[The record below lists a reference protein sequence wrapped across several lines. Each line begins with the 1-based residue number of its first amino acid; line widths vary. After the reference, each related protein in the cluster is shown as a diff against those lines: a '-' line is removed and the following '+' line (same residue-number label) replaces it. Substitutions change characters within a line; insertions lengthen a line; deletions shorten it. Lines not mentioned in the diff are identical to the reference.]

1 MRCDMKIK
9 QARVLEILEHLK
21 SFGGSVDKGITRLAY
36 SAEDLAA
43 QKYIMEKMQ
52 ELGMEVRRDY
62 VGNIFARLPG
72 KNPTLPTIAS
82 GSHLDTVKQGG
93 AYDGALGVVAALE
106 AAYAIKEQGLEH
118 SYEVII
124 FMAEE
129 STRFGF
135 ATIGSKLLAG
145 VGTPETFSSATKK
158 DELSYIEVLKQAGF
172 EPEKYEQV
180 KLDANKY
187 AAFVELH
194 IEQGRVLADSG
205 EAIGVVENIAAP
217 TRMKITIEGVA
228 DHSGATPMNFR
239 KDALVSGAKLILAI
253 EEVGKAHSEQGIVTT
268 VGVVDIE
275 PSSINVIPGKV
286 VLWLDLRGVDYEVIL
301 EAIEEIHE
309 AVRCVG
315 EADEVKITI
324 DVLTSDKPVRLSK
337 NLADITAGVC
347 QQKNIKYRR
356 MNSGAGHDAMHM
368 AAIMPTTMIFVPSIE
383 GISHNPAEMTSEADI
398 IAGVEVLVETILT
411 MDKEI

>member
-1 MRCDMKIK
+1 MKIK

-118 SYEVII
+118 PYEVII

-180 KLDANKY
+180 KLEANKY

-217 TRMKITIEGVA
+217 TRMKITVEGVA

>member
-1 MRCDMKIK
+1 MKIK

-118 SYEVII
+118 PYEVII

-172 EPEKYEQV
+172 EPDKYEQV

-309 AVRCVG
+309 AVSCVG

>member
-1 MRCDMKIK
+1 MKIK

-180 KLDANKY
+180 KLDASKY

-217 TRMKITIEGVA
+217 TRMKITVEGVA

-337 NLADITAGVC
+337 NLSDITAGVC

>member
-1 MRCDMKIK
+1 
-9 QARVLEILEHLK
+9 
-21 SFGGSVDKGITRLAY
+21 
-36 SAEDLAA
+36 
-43 QKYIMEKMQ
+43 
-52 ELGMEVRRDY
+52 
-62 VGNIFARLPG
+62 
-72 KNPTLPTIAS
+72 
-82 GSHLDTVKQGG
+82 
-93 AYDGALGVVAALE
+93 
-106 AAYAIKEQGLEH
+106 
-118 SYEVII
+118 
-124 FMAEE
+124 
-129 STRFGF
+129 
-135 ATIGSKLLAG
+135 
-145 VGTPETFSSATKK
+145 
-158 DELSYIEVLKQAGF
+158 
-172 EPEKYEQV
+172 
-180 KLDANKY
+180 
-187 AAFVELH
+187 
-194 IEQGRVLADSG
+194 
-205 EAIGVVENIAAP
+205 
-217 TRMKITIEGVA
+217 
-228 DHSGATPMNFR
+228 MNFR

>member
-1 MRCDMKIK
+1 MKIK

-118 SYEVII
+118 PYEVII

-217 TRMKITIEGVA
+217 TRMKITVEGVA

>member
-1 MRCDMKIK
+1 MKIK

-172 EPEKYEQV
+172 EPEKYEKV
-180 KLDANKY
+180 KLDASKY

-217 TRMKITIEGVA
+217 TRMKITVEGVA

>member
-1 MRCDMKIK
+1 MKIK

-118 SYEVII
+118 PYEVII

-383 GISHNPAEMTSEADI
+383 GISHNPAELTSEADI

>member
-1 MRCDMKIK
+1 MKIK

-62 VGNIFARLPG
+62 VGNIFAHLPG

-180 KLDANKY
+180 KLDASKY

>member
-1 MRCDMKIK
+1 MKIK

-118 SYEVII
+118 PYEVII

>member
-1 MRCDMKIK
+1 MKIK

-52 ELGMEVRRDY
+52 ELGMEIRRDH

>member
-1 MRCDMKIK
+1 MKIK

-180 KLDANKY
+180 KLDASKY

-337 NLADITAGVC
+337 NLADIAAGVC

>member
-1 MRCDMKIK
+1 MKIK

-118 SYEVII
+118 PYEVII

-172 EPEKYEQV
+172 EPDKYEQV

-217 TRMKITIEGVA
+217 TRMKITVEGVA

-337 NLADITAGVC
+337 NLADITADVC
-347 QQKNIKYRR
+347 QQKKIKYRR

>member
-1 MRCDMKIK
+1 MKIK

-172 EPEKYEQV
+172 EPDKYEQV

>member
-1 MRCDMKIK
+1 MKIK

-118 SYEVII
+118 PYEVII

-180 KLDANKY
+180 KLDASKY

-324 DVLTSDKPVRLSK
+324 DVLTSDRPVRLSK

-383 GISHNPAEMTSEADI
+383 GISHNPAELTSEADI

>member
-1 MRCDMKIK
+1 MKIK

-118 SYEVII
+118 PYEVII

-180 KLDANKY
+180 KLDASKY

>member
-1 MRCDMKIK
+1 MKIK

-180 KLDANKY
+180 KLDASKY

>member
-1 MRCDMKIK
+1 MKIK

-180 KLDANKY
+180 KLDASKY

-337 NLADITAGVC
+337 NLADIAAGVC

-368 AAIMPTTMIFVPSIE
+368 ASIMPTTMIFVPSIE
-383 GISHNPAEMTSEADI
+383 GISHNPAELTSEADI

>member
-1 MRCDMKIK
+1 MKIK

-124 FMAEE
+124 LMAEE

-172 EPEKYEQV
+172 EPDKYEQV

-217 TRMKITIEGVA
+217 TRMKITVEGVA

>member
-1 MRCDMKIK
+1 MKIK

-172 EPEKYEQV
+172 EPDKYEQV

-217 TRMKITIEGVA
+217 TRMKITVEGVA

>member
-1 MRCDMKIK
+1 MKIK

-180 KLDANKY
+180 KLDASKY

-217 TRMKITIEGVA
+217 TRMKITVEGVA

-383 GISHNPAEMTSEADI
+383 GISHNPAELTSEADI

>member
-1 MRCDMKIK
+1 MKIK
-9 QARVLEILEHLK
+9 QTRVLEILEHLK

-36 SAEDLAA
+36 SAEDIAA
-43 QKYIMEKMQ
+43 QKYIMGKMQ

-72 KNPTLPTIAS
+72 KNPNLPAIAS

-106 AAYAIKEQGLEH
+106 AAYVIKEHGLEH

-145 VGTPETFSSATKK
+145 VGSPETFSSATKK
-158 DELSYIEVLKQAGF
+158 DELSYSEVLKQTGF
-172 EPEKYEQV
+172 EPEKYKQV
-180 KLDANKY
+180 KLESSKY

-217 TRMKITIEGVA
+217 TRMKITVEGVA

-253 EEVGKAHSEQGIVTT
+253 EEVGKNHSEQGIVTT

-309 AVRCVG
+309 AVRCVS
-315 EADEVKITI
+315 DSDDVKITI
-324 DVLTSDKPVRLSK
+324 DVLTSDKPVQLAPQ
-337 NLADITAGVC
+337 LADITEKVC
-347 QQKNIKYRR
+347 LQKELKYRR

-368 AAIMPTTMIFVPSIE
+368 ATLMPTTMIFVPSIE
-383 GISHNPAEMTSEADI
+383 GISHNPAELTSETDI
-398 IAGVEVLVETILT
+398 IAGVDVLVETILA

>member
-1 MRCDMKIK
+1 MKIK

-172 EPEKYEQV
+172 EPDKYEQV

-286 VLWLDLRGVDYEVIL
+286 ALWLDLRGVDYEVIL

-337 NLADITAGVC
+337 NLADIAAGVC

>member
-1 MRCDMKIK
+1 MKIK

-118 SYEVII
+118 PYEVII

-172 EPEKYEQV
+172 EPDKYEQV

-217 TRMKITIEGVA
+217 TRMKITVEGVA

-383 GISHNPAEMTSEADI
+383 GISHNPAELTSEADI

>member
-1 MRCDMKIK
+1 MKIK

-118 SYEVII
+118 PYEVII

-172 EPEKYEQV
+172 EPDKYEQV

-217 TRMKITIEGVA
+217 TRMKITVEGVA

>member
-1 MRCDMKIK
+1 MKIK

-118 SYEVII
+118 PYEVII

-180 KLDANKY
+180 KLDASKY

-217 TRMKITIEGVA
+217 TRMKITVEGVA

>member
-1 MRCDMKIK
+1 MKIK
-9 QARVLEILEHLK
+9 QTRVLEILEHLK

-180 KLDANKY
+180 KLDASKY

>member
-1 MRCDMKIK
+1 MKIK

-217 TRMKITIEGVA
+217 TRMKITVEGVA

>member
-1 MRCDMKIK
+1 MKIK

-180 KLDANKY
+180 KLDASKY

-309 AVRCVG
+309 AVSCVG

-383 GISHNPAEMTSEADI
+383 GISHNPAELTSEADI
-398 IAGVEVLVETILT
+398 IAGLEVLVETILT

>member
-1 MRCDMKIK
+1 MKIK

-118 SYEVII
+118 PYEVII

-180 KLDANKY
+180 KLDASKY

-398 IAGVEVLVETILT
+398 IAGVEVLVETILA

>member
-1 MRCDMKIK
+1 MKIK

-118 SYEVII
+118 PYEVII

-180 KLDANKY
+180 KLDASKY

-383 GISHNPAEMTSEADI
+383 GISHNPAELTSEADI

>member
-1 MRCDMKIK
+1 MKIK

-118 SYEVII
+118 PYEVII

-172 EPEKYEQV
+172 EPDKYEQV
-180 KLDANKY
+180 KLDASKY

-253 EEVGKAHSEQGIVTT
+253 EEVGKVHSEQGIVTT

-337 NLADITAGVC
+337 NLADIAAGVC

-383 GISHNPAEMTSEADI
+383 GISHNPAELTSEADI

>member
-1 MRCDMKIK
+1 MKIK

-180 KLDANKY
+180 KLDASKY

-217 TRMKITIEGVA
+217 TRMKITVEGVA

>member
-1 MRCDMKIK
+1 MKIK

-172 EPEKYEQV
+172 EPDKYEQV

-383 GISHNPAEMTSEADI
+383 GISHNPAELTSEADI

>member
-1 MRCDMKIK
+1 MKIK

-383 GISHNPAEMTSEADI
+383 GISHNPAELTSEADI

>member
-1 MRCDMKIK
+1 MKIK

>member
-1 MRCDMKIK
+1 MKIK

-118 SYEVII
+118 PYEVII

-180 KLDANKY
+180 KLDSNKY

-217 TRMKITIEGVA
+217 TRMKITVEGVA

-398 IAGVEVLVETILT
+398 IAGVEVLVETILA

>member
-1 MRCDMKIK
+1 MKIK

-180 KLDANKY
+180 KLDASKY

-217 TRMKITIEGVA
+217 TRMKITVEGVA

-324 DVLTSDKPVRLSK
+324 DVLTSDRPVRLSK

>member
-1 MRCDMKIK
+1 MKIK

-172 EPEKYEQV
+172 EPYKYEQV

-217 TRMKITIEGVA
+217 TRMKITVEGVA

>member
-1 MRCDMKIK
+1 MKIK

-172 EPEKYEQV
+172 EPDKYEQV
-180 KLDANKY
+180 KLDASKY